1 MGVNRD
7 MGTTGKLMQDS
18 VLEIIVTWT
27 VVVAAAAVL
36 GMEKGGSVVRHTLGI
51 GLAERGDGLMWE
63 VRQKQGWVSD
73 SLSQTRRLLFS
84 LSI

>member
-1 MGVNRD
+1 MENGLGVNRD

-51 GLAERGDGLMWE
+51 GLAE
-63 VRQKQGWVSD
+63 
-73 SLSQTRRLLFS
+73 
-84 LSI
+84 

>member
-1 MGVNRD
+1 

-51 GLAERGDGLMWE
+51 GLAEPGDGLMWE